1 MDVDS
6 SSSSPSERLSVVCS
20 ASAEYSSN
28 SSEYSPNSRRNSM
41 NESVVK
47 DEQYWERRRKNNDA
61 SKRSRE
67 KRRISDM

>member
-28 SSEYSPNSRRNSM
+28 SSEHSPHSRRNSV
-41 NESVVK
+41 NESVLK

-67 KRRISDM
+67 KRRIGDM